1 MVADDARGILMRN
14 RFAEAIIL
22 QEGGQYEAH
31 NRIPCSAQKAPEQ
44 HLSDACREIKTIFQE
59 AEQQVNAHHGGGCKQ
74 HPPDQPVQVKLPDKR
89 IQPAQQQLIMTLTT
103 HLISNINED
112 CANKVWG
119 VTKFNMGGI
128 GQIRMEK

>member
-1 MVADDARGILMRN
+1 MFGAGGLFAEFEDIQEFILNIAKVVADDARGILMRN

-89 IQPAQQQLIMTLTT
+89 I
-103 HLISNINED
+103 
-112 CANKVWG
+112 
-119 VTKFNMGGI
+119 
-128 GQIRMEK
+128 